1 MRPFSFPAGSVRL
14 LLLLIGFLG
23 LFASGLA
30 PAGAQEDV
38 PPPEVTPD
46 AATGLEIYSDR
57 CASCHG
63 ETGLGDGELAD
74 RSAVPPTALASTT
87 FLRRAV
93 PAEMFNIITHGI
105 TGEQGLVMPPFGPA
119 SSNPIS
125 ETDRWHLITAI
136 YSLGTAAGQVEN
148 GREAY
153 TTTCAACHGDEGTEA
168 FDLTSHDYWQDRSNT
183 DVFNVLAG
191 DTIPEH
197 NFELDEETLWAIV
210 DYART
215 FSYEFVDVS
224 AAATPISEGN
234 ISGTVLNATT
244 NQVLAEPLEVQLNAF
259 TPEFQVVLTET
270 ATLDEGAFAFVVNE
284 VNPDL
289 VYIVTLA
296 YNGIQFGSDFGEL
309 ARDEPTLSL
318 PVTVY
323 ETTADPAGILI
334 DQMHIILEFEE
345 GQVSVNELY
354 QFSNTSNAVYVGEA
368 GDAAQGTVEVALP
381 AGAQNPQ
388 FTRTFGSLENFFPAD
403 DLLPTAGGWSEVT
416 PVRPGQSTL
425 NLLVR
430 YTLPYENDLTIAHP
444 VHYPV
449 TAANLVLSDVGVALE
464 DDRGE
469 WLASGT
475 QDLSGEPFLTFSR
488 TGLNAGETL
497 QLPLS
502 GRPRPLNV
510 APIAADQTTQQL
522 ASLGLLLIVAAGSA
536 YYVYTT
542 RQRQQLSLEPAGEG
556 PALSP
561 DGQEDGRRTTLLQA
575 IAALDQAYEQG
586 ELDEGAYQQR
596 RQQLKEQL
604 MSIWKSHV

>member
-1 MRPFSFPAGSVRL
+1 MRPFSLPAGSVRL
-14 LLLLIGFLG
+14 LLFLVGFLI
-23 LFASGLA
+23 LLASGLA
-30 PAGAQEDV
+30 PAGAQEAV
-38 PPPEVTPD
+38 PAPEATPD
-46 AATGLEIYSDR
+46 AAIGLEIYSER

-63 ETGLGDGELAD
+63 PEGLGDGELAD

-119 SSNPIS
+119 SSTPIS
-125 ETDRWHLITAI
+125 ETDRWHLIAAI
-136 YSLGTAAGQVEN
+136 YSLGTAAWQVEN

-153 TTTCAACHGDEGTEA
+153 TTTCAACHGDDGTAA
-168 FDLTSHDYWQDRSNT
+168 FDLTGYDYLQAHSNT
-183 DVFNVLAG
+183 DLFNVLAG
-191 DTIPEH
+191 DAISEH
-197 NFELDEETLWAIV
+197 DFELDEDTLWAVV

-215 FSYEFVDVS
+215 FSYNFVDVS
-224 AAATPISEGN
+224 AAAAPIPEGS

-244 NQVLAEPLEVQLNAF
+244 SQVLTEPLEVRLNAF
-259 TPEFQVVLTET
+259 TPEFQVALTET
-270 ATLDEGAFAFVVNE
+270 TTLDEGTFTFVVNE
-284 VNPDL
+284 VDPDL
-289 VYIVTLA
+289 IYIATLT

-309 ARDEPTLSL
+309 THDDPAISL
-318 PVTVY
+318 PMTVY
-323 ETTADPAGILI
+323 ETTTDPAGILI
-334 DQMHIILEFEE
+334 GQMHIILEFEE

-354 QFSNTSNAVYVGEA
+354 QFSNTSNAVYIGEA
-368 GDAAQGTVEVALP
+368 GDAAQGTVELALP

-403 DLLPTAGGWSEVT
+403 DLLPSAGGWTEVT
-416 PVRPGQSTL
+416 PIRPGQNTL

-430 YTLPYENDLTIAHP
+430 YTLPYDRGLTIAHP

-449 TAANLVLSDVGVALE
+449 TAVNLVLADVGVALQ
-464 DDRGE
+464 DRDGE

-488 TGLNAGETL
+488 TGLNAGDVL

-502 GRPRPLNV
+502 GRLRQTTLPT
-510 APIAADQTTQQL
+510 AADQTTQL
-522 ASLGLLLIVAAGSA
+522 IASLGLLLIVVAVSA
-536 YYVYTT
+536 FYVYTV
-542 RQRQQLSLEPAGEG
+542 RQRQLVYLEPAGDG

-561 DGQEDGRRTTLLQA
+561 YGRENGRREELLRA
-575 IAALDQAYEQG
+575 IAALDEAYEQG
-586 ELDEGAYQQR
+586 DVDEGAYQQR

-604 MSIWKSHV
+604 MTIWKSHV